1 MKKYINIIGLAA
13 LVLMAAALIGFSIA
27 RVWALWNT
35 VTLVL
40 GIAGTVYFI
49 FDYYKN
55 RQKEVSGRSVKLSA
69 NFAFQALIVVLLAAM
84 IAFVSNRRHYRLDLT
99 RAKLYSLSSQTTQVL
114 NHLDK
119 NVVIKLFVKSGDES
133 GVTDLLDEYS
143 YRSPRLSYEV
153 IDPIEQAEVAH
164 QYGINQYGV
173 LVVEA
178 GPRRETVTK
187 ISESNLTNAIIK
199 VSNDEQKAVYF
210 LTGHGEHSI
219 ADKGTEGYSDAAGA
233 IKKENYLVRTFN
245 LVRSR
250 KVPDSASV
258 VVVASPKSPLAPGET
273 DSLKQYVERGGKLFL
288 LLDPDS
294 PDDVRALAAAF
305 KAEVGRDVV
314 IDASGFGQLFGAGP
328 GMPLVQTYDKKH
340 PVTRDFN
347 VMTFFPLASSVTP
360 AAVKDGWT
368 VTELLR
374 TSPQSWADVDFA
386 GGKVAFDAG
395 KDREGP
401 VTLAVISS
409 KKTGDKTAVAA
420 IFGDSDFARNGY
432 FNQQGNGDLFLNT
445 INYLADEGE
454 LISIRPKKLEDSR
467 LTMTPGD
474 VTTLFYLV
482 VIAIP
487 LIMIGLGVGFYFKRN
502 RD

>member
-13 LVLMAAALIGFSIA
+13 LVLIAAALIGYSIA
-27 RVWALWNT
+27 RIWAVWNSVAL
-35 VTLVL
+35 VAGLL
-40 GIAGTVYFI
+40 GTAYFI

-55 RQKEVSGRSVKLSA
+55 REKAFSGRSVKLGA

-84 IAFVSNRRHYRLDLT
+84 LAFVTSRRHYRLDLT
-99 RAKLYSLSSQTTQVL
+99 KGQLYSLSSQTTNVL
-114 NHLDK
+114 NNLDK
-119 NVVIKLFVKSGDES
+119 NVVIKLFVKNGEEG

-164 QYGINQYGV
+164 QYGINQYGM

-199 VSNDEQKAVYF
+199 VSSDRQKSVYF

-219 ADKGTEGYSDAAGA
+219 ADKGAEGYSDAAAA

-250 KVPDSASV
+250 TVPDSATV
-258 VVVASPKSPLAPGET
+258 VVVASPKSAFAPGEIDT
-273 DSLKQYVERGGKLFL
+273 LEQYVKRGGKLFL

-294 PDDVRALAAAF
+294 PDDVRSLAASF
-305 KAEVGRDVV
+305 KAEVGHDVV

-340 PVTRDFN
+340 PVTKDFN

-360 AAVKDGWT
+360 AAEKEGWN
-368 VTELLR
+368 VTELLK

-386 GGKVAFDAG
+386 GGKVSFDQDR
-395 KDREGP
+395 DREGP
-401 VTLAVISS
+401 VTLAVISL
-409 KKTGDKTAVAA
+409 KKNGDKTAVAA

-432 FNQQGNGDLFLNT
+432 FSQQGNGDLFLNT
-445 INYLADEGE
+445 VNYLADEGE